1 VKRGVLVVVL
11 ALAALAA
18 LARAGGALEHVG
30 PVAGGVAG
38 ETALLAACEPVGFGV
53 PWISPASGVGVVG
66 GEVEEEV
73 GFEGLADAVTL
84 AAMPWHEELAAA
96 EDAVAG
102 ELPVYAALA
111 AAEGVVAGGEPV
123 YAALAGSA
131 VELRVSPLLGP
142 LDVWGEGPLG
152 LLAREALAAL
162 DAGDVPGYLDKAA
175 DYWLGMEKA
184 LKRREAHRRGGR
196 GTGADVEVGP

>member
-1 VKRGVLVVVL
+1 MKRIVLGMAL
-11 ALAALAA
+11 ALAALEGAA
-18 LARAGGALEHVG
+18 GALEHVG
-30 PVAGGVAG
+30 PVSVGVAG
-38 ETALLAACEPVGFGV
+38 ETALLAPCELVGFGV
-53 PWISPASGVGVVG
+53 PWISPASGVGVVDG
-66 GEVEEEV
+66 DVEEEG

-96 EDAVAG
+96 EGAVAG
-102 ELPVYAALA
+102 GVPVY
-111 AAEGVVAGGEPV
+111 E
-123 YAALAGSA
+123 ALAGSA

-162 DAGDVPGYLDKAA
+162 DAGDVRGYLEKAA

>member
-11 ALAALAA
+11 ALAALAG
-18 LARAGGALEHVG
+18 AGGALEHVG
-30 PVAGGVAG
+30 PVADGVAG
-38 ETALLAACEPVGFGV
+38 ETVLLAPCEPVGFGV
-53 PWISPASGVGVVG
+53 PWISPASGVGVVDG
-66 GEVEEEV
+66 DVEEEV

-96 EDAVAG
+96 EGAVAG
-102 ELPVYAALA
+102 EMPVYAALA
-111 AAEGVVAGGEPV
+111 AAEGAVAGGVPV
-123 YAALAGSA
+123 YEALAGSA

-152 LLAREALAAL
+152 VLAREALAAL
-162 DAGDVPGYLDKAA
+162 DAGDVRGYLEKAA
-175 DYWLGMEKA
+175 DYWLGMEQA

-196 GTGADVEVGP
+196 GTGAEVEVGP